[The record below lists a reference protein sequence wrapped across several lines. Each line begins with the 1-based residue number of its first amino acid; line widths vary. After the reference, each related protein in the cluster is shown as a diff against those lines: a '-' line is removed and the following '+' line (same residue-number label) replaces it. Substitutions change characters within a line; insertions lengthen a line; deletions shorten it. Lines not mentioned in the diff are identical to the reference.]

1 MKRQLA
7 SQLALAVAM
16 VMILLAPSVSATPDV
31 APAAAA
37 VALPSHAAVLTATKR
52 AADYYRTT
60 LAYTTVT
67 PTSDWQWATYA
78 DGLQTLYRQSGDAVY
93 LSDGLSWGQSNGW
106 QLQGPL
112 DPDNIKAGKTYYDLN
127 AIDPTAALTAMDA
140 RMATDLT
147 ALPLSQYYWIDAL
160 FMGLPNF
167 TRWATRTGNP
177 AYLDKMDALYAWT
190 HDLGATSS
198 ICNGQS
204 KPQAGLFDAAQGLWY
219 RDCRYVGTRDANG
232 QPVFWA
238 RGNGWVIAAM
248 AEVLQS
254 LPAGD
259 PHASRYADM
268 LRTMAAKLVTLQ
280 GADGFWRTSLLN
292 PALFPQPETSGTA
305 LITYALAYGI
315 EAGLLDSATYRPAV
329 AKAWQGLS
337 TIALQPSGFVTDC
350 QATAAAPGAPYTAL
364 GAADPAIRDLLR
376 HGEHRFPA
384 VLRRRVPAGR
394 QPCGGPDPGRVDRA
408 GCWRDRAAGRERGRP
423 GERR

>member
-1 MKRQLA
+1 M
-7 SQLALAVAM
+7 
-16 VMILLAPSVSATPDV
+16 
-31 APAAAA
+31 
-37 VALPSHAAVLTATKR
+37 LTATKR

-60 LAYTTVT
+60 LANTTVT
-67 PTSDWQWATYA
+67 PTSDWLWATYA
-78 DGLQTLYRQSGDAVY
+78 DGLQTLYRQAGDALY
-93 LSDGLSWGQSNGW
+93 LSDGLSWGRSNGW
-106 QLQGPL
+106 QLQGTL

-127 AIDPTAALTAMDA
+127 AIDPTASLTAIDA

-147 ALPLSQYYWIDAL
+147 TLPLSQYYWIDAL

-198 ICNGQS
+198 VCNGQS

-219 RDCRYVGTRDANG
+219 RDCRYVGMKDANG

-254 LPAGD
+254 LPVGS

-315 EAGLLDSATYRPAV
+315 KAGLLDAATYRPAV

-337 TIALQPSGFVTDC
+337 TIAS
-350 QATAAAPGAPYTAL
+350 ATQRVRHRLPDNGRRARHSVHRT
-364 GAADPAIRDLLR
+364 GAADAAIRDLVR
-376 HGEHRFPA
+376 HGQHRFPA
-384 VLRRRVPAGR
+384 ILRRRVPAGR
-394 QPCGGPDPGRVDRA
+394 QPGGRVDPGRVDRA
-408 GCWRDRAAGRERGRP
+408 GCGRDRAAGRERGRP